1 MTNDPL
7 SFVDKQEPAKAD
19 APDAPAQVDPP
30 AADPKPAPVV
40 DPKPAAP
47 DPAQAAPQAQPQP
60 VAEPRQDPQHTV
72 PLPKYLDTYNEL
84 REVKAQNRELQQKL
98 QAMEKPVPVP
108 DPIQDPDGYAQHMK
122 EMLTQDFTTQNN
134 ILRVQM
140 SEQMVMSGPQG
151 AEYPAARD
159 AFKEAI
165 QNDPYLRERVKSSQ
179 HPAQEILNWYR
190 QHKLLNDIGTD
201 PDAYVRRR
209 YAELTAADPQNPGVV
224 NPPPTIKPAPQIP
237 APSLTGAPAGPSAG
251 TSPVGPGQA
260 FDTLFSG

>member
-7 SFVDKQEPAKAD
+7 SFVDTPEPAKAD

-30 AADPKPAPVV
+30 AAEPKPAPVV

-47 DPAQAAPQAQPQP
+47 DTVQAAPQAQPQP
-60 VAEPRQDPQHTV
+60 VAEQPAKTDHTV

-84 REVKAQNRELQQKL
+84 RETKARLRDLEQQL
-98 QAMEKPVPVP
+98 QAKEKPAQAP
-108 DPIQDPDGYAQHMK
+108 DPIQDPDGYAQFIRDQ
-122 EMLTQDFTTQNN
+122 LTQDFTSQNGV
-134 ILRVQM
+134 LRVQM
-140 SEQMVMSGPQG
+140 SEQMVLSGPQG
-151 AEYPAARD
+151 ADYPAARE
-159 AFKEAI
+159 AFAQAI

-209 YAELTAADPQNPGVV
+209 YAELTAADPQNPAAIV
-224 NPPPTIKPAPQIP
+224 PPVTKPAPQIP
-237 APSLTGAPAGPSAG
+237 APSLTRAPAGPSAA
-251 TSPVGPGQA
+251 TVPVGPGQA